1 MGTHGLTTYL
11 PNTGT
16 DGRGVRSRLAR
27 GGQDEEDKENV
38 DEINANVVSRSPTS
52 AAAAAAAATPKKSSS
67 SAAAEAEATAAA
79 VVMAGAGGSVGRQ
92 HKHLGKVRAAPSLR
106 RAREERQAASEEI
119 RVLQQRKADAAVRLQ
134 GERLRC
140 LL

>member
-52 AAAAAAAATPKKSSS
+52 AAAAAATTKKSSS